1 MTDIYDIQGI
11 ALNFPINLKST
22 IFLIL
27 FFIFSY
33 FLIKKYFLEEDKN
46 NKNYEKIEKK
56 IKKIDFNKIFS
67 DFEKN
72 FFDAEKNIFYW
83 KLSEILRKIIF
94 EKEKKD
100 VSAMTFDEINSL
112 KIPENLKNILKRI
125 YFKEFQK
132 DFEDWDK
139 IRKNIFSDVKKE
151 ISLKK

>member
-27 FFIFSY
+27 FFIFSF

-46 NKNYEKIEKK
+46 NKNFEKIEKK

-125 YFKEFQK
+125 YFKGFQK
-132 DFEDWDK
+132 DFKDWENARKSVFDDVRK
-139 IRKNIFSDVKKE
+139 IIT
-151 ISLKK
+151 